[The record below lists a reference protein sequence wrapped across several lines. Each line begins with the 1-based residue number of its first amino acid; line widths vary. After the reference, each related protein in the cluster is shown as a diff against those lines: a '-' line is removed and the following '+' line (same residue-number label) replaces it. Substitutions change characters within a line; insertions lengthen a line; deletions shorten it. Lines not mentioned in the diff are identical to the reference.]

1 MVTTGKRHRVV
12 QVQSD
17 GSAVPQVQASSRS
30 IKSVEMLVRSSPT
43 DPGTENPAIADEVS
57 N

>member
-12 QVQSD
+12 QAQSD